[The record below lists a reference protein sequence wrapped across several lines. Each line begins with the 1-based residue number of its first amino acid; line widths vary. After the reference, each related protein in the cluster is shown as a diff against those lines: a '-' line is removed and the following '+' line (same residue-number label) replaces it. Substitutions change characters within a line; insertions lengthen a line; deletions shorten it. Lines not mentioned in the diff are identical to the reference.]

1 LNALVAEGKFRQ
13 DLLYR
18 LNVVPIE
25 MPSLRE
31 RAADIPLLV
40 EYFIDRLGKKTGKKF
55 RAIDKNTLKLFQAYG
70 WPGNIRELQN
80 VIERAVILSDGDIF
94 SVDDTWLKKEPPYVA
109 CPTVPLGGALLSQEK
124 EMIEAALAES
134 HGRVSGPAGA
144 AAKLA
149 LPAQTLDAKIKRL
162 GINKFRFKVPAP
174 ADSAAETC

>member
-1 LNALVAEGKFRQ
+1 VAEGKFRQ

-40 EYFIDRLGKKTGKKF
+40 EYFIDRFGKKSGKKF
-55 RAIDKNTLKLFQAYG
+55 GTIDEKTLRLFQGYG
-70 WPGNIRELQN
+70 WPGNVRELQN

-94 SVDDTWLKKEPPYVA
+94 SVDHTWLKQEPLHVA
-109 CPTVPLGGALLSQEK
+109 GPTVALNGVLLSQEK

-134 HGRVSGPAGA
+134 RGRISGPAGA

-149 LPAQTLDAKIKRL
+149 LPPRTLESKIKRL
-162 GINKFRFKVPAP
+162 GVNKFRFKIPQAG
-174 ADSAAETC
+174 